1 MSSRRLGPLEITL
14 IVVDAILIGVLVVL
28 LVTAPDG
35 PDDRTGDDPSSTAAT
50 TDPSA
55 TVTEDPTSAQV
66 VTVPADAVDLA
77 EFATPSGNIWCTIG
91 DDSAACQIDTIE
103 YAPPQIE
110 GCDDNDLLGR
120 VLVVGPDGA
129 EFPCPD
135 GSIPG
140 ADPDDREVLDYG
152 QTTHVGD
159 YMCEVTRTGVT
170 CTNITTGSG
179 FSVRRAEATRF

>member
-55 TVTEDPTSAQV
+55 TVTEDPPSAQV

-77 EFATPSGNIWCTIG
+77 EFATPSGDIWCTIG
-91 DDSAACQIDTIE
+91 DDSAACKIDAIE
-103 YAPPQIE
+103 CAPPQTAA
-110 GCDDNDLLGR
+110 C
-120 VLVVGPDGA
+120 VV
-129 EFPCPD
+129 
-135 GSIPG
+135 
-140 ADPDDREVLDYG
+140 
-152 QTTHVGD
+152 T
-159 YMCEVTRTGVT
+159 
-170 CTNITTGSG
+170 
-179 FSVRRAEATRF
+179 